1 MLFQTLDDKTECVG
15 IYTDNSLIFDP
26 DDFPDRLSKTW
37 KYSSY
42 LRGMDVEYAS
52 LYLEGKL
59 ISDIIPE
66 YLKDDWDDVSR
77 KINAF
82 KRSLAISQVNT
93 NENCF
98 FDLVPDRFLMEFCE
112 VKNKITDYVLKNTE
126 KPQRYEFYKHVA
138 MMLED
143 QGHHRVTLNR
153 SKISSYL
160 QSPKLKNHAKTLL
173 AAEPCVKYNQFGTKT
188 GRLTS
193 KKGTIPIL
201 TLSKEFRSA
210 IEPQNDYYIEFD
222 FNGAEVR
229 TLLGLLNKP
238 QPEGD
243 VHDFHLQ
250 EIFTKINNRSD
261 AKVAFFA
268 WLYGSKSAADV
279 TEMKKLASFYEKDK
293 LLEKY
298 WDGNTVRTPFKKV
311 IKDTTEHHALNYLV
325 QSTAAELPL
334 KQALKI
340 EYLLRT
346 QGRGSHIAFLIHDA
360 IVVDMKKEDEH
371 LVKSLTKLM
380 SSTNFGEFVVN
391 VKKGKTLGSMKG
403 IDVG

>member
-126 KPQRYEFYKHVA
+126 KPQRY
-138 MMLED
+138 
-143 QGHHRVTLNR
+143 
-153 SKISSYL
+153 
-160 QSPKLKNHAKTLL
+160 
-173 AAEPCVKYNQFGTKT
+173 
-188 GRLTS
+188 
-193 KKGTIPIL
+193 
-201 TLSKEFRSA
+201 
-210 IEPQNDYYIEFD
+210 
-222 FNGAEVR
+222 
-229 TLLGLLNKP
+229 
-238 QPEGD
+238 
-243 VHDFHLQ
+243 
-250 EIFTKINNRSD
+250 
-261 AKVAFFA
+261 
-268 WLYGSKSAADV
+268 
-279 TEMKKLASFYEKDK
+279 
-293 LLEKY
+293 
-298 WDGNTVRTPFKKV
+298 
-311 IKDTTEHHALNYLV
+311 
-325 QSTAAELPL
+325 
-334 KQALKI
+334 
-340 EYLLRT
+340 
-346 QGRGSHIAFLIHDA
+346 
-360 IVVDMKKEDEH
+360 
-371 LVKSLTKLM
+371 
-380 SSTNFGEFVVN
+380 
-391 VKKGKTLGSMKG
+391 
-403 IDVG
+403 